1 MVRWLDLGSRRTW
14 SQVDCVMDWTW
25 DLREE
30 KEVNASVRVWRLS
43 MWVNGEDG
51 ERRETQGFSLKPLPF
66 AVTGLFSVVDLALH
80 CGAPR
85 PTPVLA
91 DLQFRAPC
99 LRSSGMSQG
108 GPTRRCKLGQLFTSW
123 SELVVV
129 ADSSGRNNR
138 IRPQGTKR
146 QASPSFRVGDCPL
159 CSTHPR
165 FKPCVLF

>member
-43 MWVNGEDG
+43 TWVNGEDG

-80 CGAPR
+80 CGAPL

-91 DLQFRAPC
+91 DLQFRAPWLGHQWCDGEVLWGSVNLATC
-99 LRSSGMSQG
+99 LHLGLSWWQLLTPLVGRTGLDLM
-108 GPTRRCKLGQLFTSW
+108 GPKRC
-123 SELVVV
+123 
-129 ADSSGRNNR
+129 AYC
-138 IRPQGTKR
+138 
-146 QASPSFRVGDCPL
+146 SFRGGVL
-159 CSTHPR
+159 SSVLHP
-165 FKPCVLF
+165 PQI